1 MDRIH
6 YAGARMLPIESMFLR
21 DKLKEYHRRF
31 IFLGQ
36 EDHLAIEP
44 LVISAE
50 FQDITRAAEPYIIKS
65 GIHFGDTAFQ

>member
-21 DKLKEYHRRF
+21 DKLKEYHWRF

-50 FQDITRAAEPYIIKS
+50 LRWLDYAKRSAVLRS
-65 GIHFGDTAFQ
+65 